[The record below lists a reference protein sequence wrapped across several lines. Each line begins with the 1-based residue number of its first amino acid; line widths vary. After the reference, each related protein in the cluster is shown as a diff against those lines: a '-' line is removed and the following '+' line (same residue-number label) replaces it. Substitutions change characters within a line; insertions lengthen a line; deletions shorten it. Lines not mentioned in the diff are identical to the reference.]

1 VSRNVNAERPPKSG
15 TLFAVSF
22 DLVVWALRDGASS
35 MDVRAAYER
44 CRDGEHRS
52 GPGDPRIAEFQRA
65 LTASCPDPATGPAT
79 PWRVRPPHVAA
90 DHVELNLDPSCD
102 DEVLLAIERLA
113 AEHGLH
119 LLDPQHGAVYPPPV
133 RVSRLPV

>member
-1 VSRNVNAERPPKSG
+1 VSHNAVAERAPKAG

-35 MDVRAAYER
+35 VDVRAAHER
-44 CRDGEHRS
+44 CRSGEHQA
-52 GPGDPRIAEFQRA
+52 GAADPRIAAFHRA
-65 LTASCPDPATGPAT
+65 LTASCPDPAAF
-79 PWRVRPPHVAA
+79 PWQVRPPHVAT

-119 LLDPQHGAVYPPPV
+119 LFDPQHGAVYPPPL
-133 RVSRLPV
+133 RAGRIPV